1 VSFVLDG
8 MFLLLFLVSFLEGS
22 LLGDLDDLLLDLL
35 YLFLYNLL
43 FFFDSLLDRL
53 AFDDGVRNFEVLI
66 GVLSSLFHDDSFLYT
81 ERCFLGFSNL
91 ALDFL

>member
-1 VSFVLDG
+1 MLDG
-8 MFLLLFLVSFLEGS
+8 MFLLLFLVSFLKGS
-22 LLGDLDDLLLDLL
+22 LLGDLDDLLLDLQ

-53 AFDDGVRNFEVLI
+53 GFDDGVRDFEVLI

-81 ERCFLGFSNL
+81 DRFFCGFSNL